1 MCCGTHVTNLSQ
13 VQVNGCPSYF
23 VVCKAV
29 KTSLCSS
36 TRRETKK
43 SWDKIVK
50 FCLSQNVG
58 ILVLEAYS
66 FVYLVS
72 VTDLY
77 SMTSGHGKLDVCN
90 HVTLSFLFVH
100 FEINLSLC
108 GLY

>member
-43 SWDKIVK
+43 SWEQD
-50 FCLSQNVG
+50 CE
-58 ILVLEAYS
+58 VL
-66 FVYLVS
+66 FVTKC
-72 VTDLY
+72 TDLY
-77 SMTSGHGKLDVCN
+77 SVTSGHGKLDVCN

>member
-1 MCCGTHVTNLSQ
+1 M
-13 VQVNGCPSYF
+13 
-23 VVCKAV
+23 
-29 KTSLCSS
+29 
-36 TRRETKK
+36 
-43 SWDKIVK
+43 K

-58 ILVLEAYS
+58 TLVLEAYS

-77 SMTSGHGKLDVCN
+77 SVTSGHEKLDVCN
-90 HVTLSFLFVH
+90 HVTLSFLFLH

>member
-43 SWDKIVK
+43 SWEQD
-50 FCLSQNVG
+50 CE
-58 ILVLEAYS
+58 VLEAYS

-77 SMTSGHGKLDVCN
+77 SMTSGHEKLDVCN

>member
-43 SWDKIVK
+43 SWEQDCEVLFVTK
-50 FCLSQNVG
+50 CLLIVG
-58 ILVLEAYS
+58 IQSSARNRCS
-66 FVYLVS
+66 N
-72 VTDLY
+72 T
-77 SMTSGHGKLDVCN
+77 T
-90 HVTLSFLFVH
+90 
-100 FEINLSLC
+100 INNN
-108 GLY
+108 